1 MSALRSPTS
10 GPRLGLRVGLGTG
23 LCAGLRAALCTW
35 LCTWLRA
42 RSRALLFA
50 LGCAALLGGCT
61 TIEKVESGEQVLGER
76 LVLKLEGPWNR
87 VDLPGPFQVWT
98 MEGLPVDQ
106 LRIFSGLRD
115 GQPVVAGARDGSPR
129 KPLVFRASMQPEQ
142 VVALFEGMMTRDGS
156 VFTLKKLEPAPF
168 GGVAG
173 FRFEFTLTRKV
184 DGVELQG
191 LAHGAI
197 ADRALYA
204 VMYSAP
210 RLVFYAR
217 HAPGVEAMARQAVLR
232 QGAPAAP

>member
-1 MSALRSPTS
+1 MSAQRTPGSVP
-10 GPRLGLRVGLGTG
+10 PPGLRAASGTGSIAGLYGG
-23 LCAGLRAALCTW
+23 LCAGLRA
-35 LCTWLRA
+35 WLRA
-42 RSRALLFA
+42 FPCALA
-50 LGCAALLGGCT
+50 CAALLGGCA
-61 TIEKVESGEQVLGER
+61 TIEKVETGEQVLGER
-76 LVLKLEGPWNR
+76 LVLRLEGPWNR

-115 GQPVVAGARDGSPR
+115 GQPVVAGAREGSPR
-129 KPLVFRASMQPEQ
+129 MPLVFRAAMQPEQ
-142 VVALFEGMMTRDGS
+142 VVALFEGMLTRDGS

-168 GGVAG
+168 GGVPG

-191 LAHGAI
+191 LAQGAI

-217 HAPGVEAMARQAVLR
+217 HAPGVEAMVRQAVLR
-232 QGAPAAP
+232 PGAPAAP